1 MAATLKASMQGLRQ
15 VDYARRYKGWLKSSS
30 EWCEAASTSAA
41 TLKRFWRRLPV
52 RSQTFIAICE
62 AVEVPWQEVVVAP
75 LSDSNQESGQDLGQ
89 DLGPSGAIAHPP
101 TVSSSLSSGMSAANP
116 VSGILD
122 FFAYDEAWVG
132 RDALLA
138 QLSEQLQQSC
148 RLLVLLGIT
157 GIGKTALGE
166 RLAISLYPQWTGPQW
181 QNLLRE
187 NLDNDRQPND
197 FISVASRWWEQWGSP
212 IEGAKDGQVLVD
224 RTANYLLNRPLLL
237 IIDSLEMMLQ
247 GNEDD
252 GWSDFQDPLWAD
264 FFEALLAASVCQSR
278 VILTSQDFPGQ
289 LPARYSNFWSCQ
301 FLGGLDESEQLALFA
316 KAHLNLSGEATSYL
330 KRIGAAYEGH
340 PLALRV
346 IAGEMSNAPFSG
358 NVRAYW
364 SKYGQDIEEVETAIA
379 QAKMGQT
386 ASAEDRWQLHE
397 CTRLLRMK
405 VRDRLEQTFLR
416 LKREAPAAYLL
427 LCEASVYRCPVA
439 ESFWLS
445 HLEDWDYAESDRHL
459 ALDVLRDRYLVEEV
473 TEGDRLLLRQHNLI
487 RSVALSHLQALDL
500 EDGELASGFSSE
512 CTR

>member
-75 LSDSNQESGQDLGQ
+75 LSDSSQDSSQDSGQDSGQ
-89 DLGPSGAIAHPP
+89 DSSQDSGQEGAIAHPE
-101 TVSSSLSSGMSAANP
+101 TLSSGISSANP
-116 VSGILD
+116 ASGTLD

-166 RLAISLYPQWTGPQW
+166 RIAICLYPQWTGPEW

-212 IEGAKDGQVLVD
+212 IEGPKDGQVLVD

-237 IIDSLEMMLQ
+237 MIDSLEMMLQ

-252 GWSDFQDPLWAD
+252 GWSDFRDPLWAD
-264 FFEALLAASVCQSR
+264 FFEALLAAPVCQSR
-278 VILTSQDFPGQ
+278 IILTSQDFPGQ
-289 LPARYSNFWSCQ
+289 LPARYSNFWTCE
-301 FLGGLDESEQLALFA
+301 FLGGLNESEQLALFA
-316 KAHLNLSGEATSYL
+316 KAHLNLTRDCQSYL
-330 KRIGAAYEGH
+330 KRIGTAYEGH

-346 IAGEMSNAPFSG
+346 IAGEISNAPFSG

-364 SKYGQDIEEVETAIA
+364 HKYGQDIEEVETAIA

-445 HLEDWDYAESDRHL
+445 HLEDWDYLESDRQL

-500 EDGELASGFSSE
+500 EDGELPSGFSH
-512 CTR
+512 